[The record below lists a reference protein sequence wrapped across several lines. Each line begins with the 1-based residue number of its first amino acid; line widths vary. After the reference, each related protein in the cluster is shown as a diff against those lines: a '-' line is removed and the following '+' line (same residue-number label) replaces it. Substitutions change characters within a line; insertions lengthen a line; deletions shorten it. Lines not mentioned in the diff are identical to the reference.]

1 MSMPTTDWISMEKL
15 PPITAINSDF
25 GGQDYYLVV
34 AHKPVTDRNL
44 APADLGLY
52 MRCRWLN
59 QVCGD
64 IGDVGWFINEF
75 DLPADETQAGL
86 RRLADAGYI
95 EVLNPEFVEARR
107 TYERAQAV
115 ASAAEELQGLFS
127 ESEAAV
133 VARFVALA
141 EERAKQASR
150 ASTTLALLEL
160 DATYQPPES

>member
-1 MSMPTTDWISMEKL
+1 MPTPPTDWISMEKV

-34 AHKPVTDRNL
+34 AHKPVTDRSL
-44 APADLGLY
+44 ALADLGLY

-59 QVCGD
+59 EVCGD
-64 IGDVGWFINEF
+64 IGDVEWFINEF

-107 TYERAQAV
+107 AYERAQAV
-115 ASAAEELQGLFS
+115 ATAAEETRSLFS

-133 VARFVALA
+133 VARFVALTK
-141 EERAKQASR
+141 ERAERASR
-150 ASTTLALLEL
+150 DSILLGLLEL
-160 DATYQPPES
+160 DATRQIPDS